1 VTKVKVE
8 NRIGA
13 LWTMRD
19 GKPSRLEM
27 YPQREKALEAAG
39 LTQPGEES

>member
-1 VTKVKVE
+1 
-8 NRIGA
+8 
-13 LWTMRD
+13 MRD

-39 LTQPGEES
+39 LTQPGRKVD